1 MIRSGCLYGN
11 CDIRRLEGVQRAAA
25 RFCKSDYRHTSSVSI
40 MLDSLGLEPLETRTG
55 KLNRLC
61 MMYKIIHGLV
71 DLNIHNYLQFSKEKR
86 TRNSHA
92 YKFQTPFCSKNAL
105 KFSFFPKTSRE
116 WNQLPAEV
124 VLSPSLA
131 VFKEK
136 AATFLNNN
144 PI

>member
-1 MIRSGCLYGN
+1 ML
-11 CDIRRLEGVQRAAA
+11 
-25 RFCKSDYRHTSSVSI
+25 I
-40 MLDSLGLEPLETRTG
+40 MLDNLGLEPLETRR

-61 MMYKIIHGLV
+61 MMNKIIHGLV
-71 DLNIHNYLQFSKEKR
+71 DLNIHNYLQFSKETR

-92 YKFQTPFCSKNAL
+92 YKFQTPFSYKNAL
-105 KFSFFPKTSRE
+105 KFSFFPRTSRE

-131 VFKEK
+131 VFREK